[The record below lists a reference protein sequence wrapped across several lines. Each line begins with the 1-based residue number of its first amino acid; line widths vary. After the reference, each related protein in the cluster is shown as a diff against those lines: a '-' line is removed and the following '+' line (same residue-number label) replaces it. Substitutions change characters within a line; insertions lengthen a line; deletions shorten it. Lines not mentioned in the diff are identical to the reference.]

1 VYVSSVWRMANMDI
15 IMKLQLFRTI
25 GKQKSLYV
33 CVVLALAI
41 LECKT
46 RKEWIKE
53 RFYDSHKN
61 TQSNG
66 HLPTGS

>member
-1 VYVSSVWRMANMDI
+1 MNSLLSRMI
-15 IMKLQLFRTI
+15 R
-25 GKQKSLYV
+25 KQKSLYV
-33 CVVLALAI
+33 CVVLVLVI
-41 LECKT
+41 MECKA

>member
-33 CVVLALAI
+33 CVVFVLVLVLAI
-41 LECKT
+41 LECEA
-46 RKEWIKE
+46 RKEWIC
-53 RFYDSHKN
+53 
-61 TQSNG
+61 
-66 HLPTGS
+66 